1 MSKTI
6 DRHLVDLTWIHTI
19 NRMHMDAEGM
29 YQQADMVPTLRDLK
43 IRQMKEAEEKMLAAI
58 EKVMSFYAD
67 AALTLE
73 DKRNDDELGSMLRD
87 AGIQ

>member
-1 MSKTI
+1 MDKTI
-6 DRHLVDLTWIHTI
+6 DRHLVFLTWIHTI
-19 NRMHMDAEGM
+19 NRMHMDAESM

-73 DKRNDDELGSMLRD
+73 DKRNDDEIGNMLRD

>member
-1 MSKTI
+1 MSKLI

-19 NRMHMDAEGM
+19 NRMHMDAEAM
-29 YQQADMVPTLRDLK
+29 YHQADMVPTLRDLK
-43 IRQMKEAEEKMLAAI
+43 IRQMKEAEQKMLAAI

-73 DKRNDDELGSMLRD
+73 DRRNDDELDNMLRS
-87 AGIQ
+87 AGI